1 MSIGDLAG
9 GAPSA
14 GAWEHSGGRRR
25 LAGLDVFTI
34 EIDAIGD
41 ELSEPLLV
49 IHGYPTC
56 SYDFRHVVGRL
67 SLDRRVLLLD
77 LPGFG
82 LSEKP
87 DIRYSIELHA
97 DVVAAYAAE
106 LGFGRLAMLTHDMG
120 DTVGGELLARQ
131 TEGRWPVEV
140 TRRILTNGS
149 IYLELA
155 HLTAGQQMLLSLPD
169 EKLKEGIG
177 RDSLAAA
184 LAATMAE
191 GSTTA
196 RADARADAE
205 LICRREGDALL
216 ARTIRY
222 IEDRRRAEDRYTG
235 AIEAYPSPLGVI
247 WGADDPIAVSEMT
260 VRLKQRRS
268 DADVSVLAG
277 VGHYPML
284 EAPEAFAE
292 AAVRMLAV

>member
-1 MSIGDLAG
+1 MSIGDLSG
-9 GAPSA
+9 GPLSA
-14 GAWEHSGGRRR
+14 EAWERSGGRRR
-25 LAGLDVFTI
+25 LAGIDVFTI
-34 EIDAIGD
+34 EIDPVGG
-41 ELSEPLLV
+41 ELHEPLLV

-67 SLDRRVLLLD
+67 SENRRVLLLD

-97 DVVAAYAAE
+97 DVVSAYTAE
-106 LGFGRLAMLTHDMG
+106 LGCVRLALLTHDMG

-155 HLTAGQQMLLSLPD
+155 HLTAGQQLLLSLPD
-169 EKLKEGIG
+169 ERLKEGIG
-177 RDSLAAA
+177 RDSLQAA
-184 LAATMAE
+184 LAATMSE
-191 GSTTA
+191 GSTAA
-196 RADARADAE
+196 RADVGPDAE
-205 LICRREGDALL
+205 LICRREGNAML

-235 AIEAYPSPLGVI
+235 ALETHPSPLGVI
-247 WGADDPIAVSEMT
+247 WGEDDPIAVIEMT
-260 VRLKQRRS
+260 GRLKQRRA

-284 EAPEAFAE
+284 EAPQAFAE
-292 AAVRMLAV
+292 AAVCILTV